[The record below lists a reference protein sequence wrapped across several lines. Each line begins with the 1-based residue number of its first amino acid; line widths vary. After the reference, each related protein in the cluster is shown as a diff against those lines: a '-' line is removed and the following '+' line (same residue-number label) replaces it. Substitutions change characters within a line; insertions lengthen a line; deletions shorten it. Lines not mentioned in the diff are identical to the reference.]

1 MKLTEHQVQVI
12 EDFVDSQGIRI
23 RTLRDDVVDHLCC
36 VLESEMDKGSS
47 FEELLD
53 QATADLAPNGLGDIQ
68 DKTLFLLNARRIIF
82 MKKVMYSIGFLGSLS
97 LTTGLTLNLLQ
108 VPFGTDL
115 LTVGFLTLLLVFIPL
130 LAIDRYKIAL
140 SKALSVRL
148 KIILGAIAA
157 ALTGLSGLF
166 KLLHLQGAE
175 ILLILGA
182 LVFALGFLPFF
193 YFTMYKKSVSR

>member
-53 QATADLAPNGLGDIQ
+53 QATSDLAPNGLGDIQ

-97 LTTGLTLNLLQ
+97 LTAGLTLNLLQ